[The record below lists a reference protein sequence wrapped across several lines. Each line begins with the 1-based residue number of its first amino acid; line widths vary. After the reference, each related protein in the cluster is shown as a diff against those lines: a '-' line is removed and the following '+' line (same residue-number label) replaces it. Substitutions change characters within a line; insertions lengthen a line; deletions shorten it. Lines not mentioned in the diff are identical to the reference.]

1 MNDELIF
8 SCWCIFFSKLK
19 IYRNR
24 VEIGRFFGISSTT
37 IPMQK
42 VASVHKGFTGISIE
56 TTGGGQVHQIQ
67 PWNTKYRQQAVSEIL
82 KLLEDK

>member
-1 MNDELIF
+1 
-8 SCWCIFFSKLK
+8 
-19 IYRNR
+19 
-24 VEIGRFFGISSTT
+24 
-37 IPMQK
+37 MQK